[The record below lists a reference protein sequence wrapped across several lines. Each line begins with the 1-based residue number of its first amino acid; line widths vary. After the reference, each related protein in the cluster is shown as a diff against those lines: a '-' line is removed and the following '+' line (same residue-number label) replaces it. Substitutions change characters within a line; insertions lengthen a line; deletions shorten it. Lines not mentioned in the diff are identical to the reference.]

1 MLKLQLLHTSNEKSL
16 FKYLNSFCL
25 YMNIKYSGIRWI
37 HVLLNFTLYRIT
49 NKSFHLN
56 IHNSKKA
63 CKHDITFVIF
73 FTYLF
78 TSTLYRVQ
86 LLDTSFCSFVC
97 HVFTIDCQDCFV
109 PEFRFHVSSN
119 NSGETYVA
127 VLRSTTQNYC
137 CQILCKSTCT
147 QNYAINKLVEIGLRK
162 NWKHIYRLSTK
173 IRHDSHSGKWIY
185 LIQVDS

>member
-1 MLKLQLLHTSNEKSL
+1 
-16 FKYLNSFCL
+16 
-25 YMNIKYSGIRWI
+25 MNIKYSGIRWI

-119 NSGETYVA
+119 NLGETYVA

-137 CQILCKSTCT
+137 CQILFKTTCT
-147 QNYAINKLVEIGLRK
+147 QNYAINKLVELFWGKTGNIYIDFQPKLDMTHTVA
-162 NWKHIYRLSTK
+162 NWFTSFR
-173 IRHDSHSGKWIY
+173 WI
-185 LIQVDS
+185 VKSCSF